1 MVMIVLN
8 ALVIGF
14 ETVEEYKQAH
24 SNVFKALDEFFLAIY
39 TMEFLMKLYAEPRGY
54 WKSSYNIF
62 DFSILALSYV
72 QVIMDE
78 LNVGDK
84 ILTPLRLLR
93 EACLSVTRTLRTI
106 SFIEGLQVLVMALID
121 TIRNSVLNV
130 VILLTMLMAFFAV
143 VGYYIFGYDEE
154 TGDKENWGTLST
166 AMLTLFTFV
175 TNNQSR
181 GGDYQPKPK
190 AEADNPYRDLD
201 DNRTSKR
208 VHEYDIVW
216 FELNGRQTDHDLD
229 PESRTKDHLLVD
241 GWTEIQKDLD
251 KRPYSQWF
259 TIIFIFLG
267 HFIFMNLFIGIIIM
281 NIHEATEKFIAHQRQ
296 EREAVLQMKKD
307 FLYQRQHDDVRR
319 MLEKQKN
326 SQYRNFEEMTHSFQ
340 QTLRHD
346 DFVIMSDPC
355 TNLTWIE
362 AYLTTSDH
370 LDIYMHRCQQIQF
383 QIANVL
389 ADMAEMN
396 MNEKEQ
402 EPSSSSPGHLQ
413 SFKTKAKAS
422 GISKKMSS

>member
-1 MVMIVLN
+1 MFPNLNQATLEILRKRKSPKRRADDKFHRFIQKITTSSLFNSFIMVMIVMN

-93 EACLSVTRTLRTI
+93 VTRTLRTI

-175 TNNQSR
+175 T
-181 GGDYQPKPK
+181 
-190 AEADNPYRDLD
+190 
-201 DNRTSKR
+201 
-208 VHEYDIVW
+208 
-216 FELNGRQTDHDLD
+216 
-229 PESRTKDHLLVD
+229 VD

-402 EPSSSSPGHLQ
+402 EPSSSSPRHLQ